1 MIVRQDW
8 GRMRAWLIESLNAM
22 DDGDILDIGDREAI
36 EDDELV
42 DCADVMRVEGGWILR
57 LSRVALVDEV
67 VVEDLESETW
77 CVDELASDGVLLSA
91 DVGLVGDAV
100 VCWFRD
106 RLGVSSPGALGF
118 SYSIALR

>member
-1 MIVRQDW
+1 MKVRQDW
-8 GRMRAWLIESLNAM
+8 DHMRRWLIESLETM
-22 DDGDILDIGDREAI
+22 DDGDILDIGDGEAV

-67 VVEDLESETW
+67 VVEDLEPDTW
-77 CVDELASDGVLLSA
+77 SVNDLASDGVLLSA

-106 RLGVSSPGALGF
+106 RLGVVGPGALGF
-118 SYSIALR
+118 CYSEAV